1 MLKNWSNSLKGNT
14 NKTKQK
20 GHVVKPT
27 QLWESKRHKNLS
39 LVECFFHF
47 RVGTPSSGKEGKKKR
62 LCFDKTQAKF
72 WFPYHEKERENL
84 NDKTIARRGE
94 TFCRFDLISSVLLC
108 APCWARAL
116 FHDKKKRIVH
126 VLSGKKAWV
135 KFWKADHDDDTWFL
149 WW

>member
-1 MLKNWSNSLKGNT
+1 MLRNWSNSLKGNT

-47 RVGTPSSGKEGKKKR
+47 RVGTPSSGKEKKLR

-108 APCWARAL
+108 VPCWARAL
-116 FHDKKKRIVH
+116 FHDKKKRIFH

-135 KFWKADHDDDTWFL
+135 KFWKDDHDDDTWFL